1 MGVTLLHV
9 IKSTQSSECPHW
21 SHRKELCFG
30 VAIPH
35 ASVRAHRAGLWPV
48 VEAADV
54 FGFLLLLRLAVA
66 HSPLANPSVLVVKV
80 AWTLCN
86 KVNLLAWIWC
96 GAQAFSYYDVFLSL
110 PVLTGRAVFHVDAL
124 SFSQPGCRGASFDQ
138 RTWSV
143 PCLCTHRDTDEFLE
157 SCTVGSSKSP
167 AIFVPVLSSSPQLVL
182 SIYAFRKGHVFLL
195 NLKQEAMRFSKH
207 KVNAA
212 VSYLRE
218 QRSLSRASVCCREA
232 VREVFG
238 G

>member
-54 FGFLLLLRLAVA
+54 FGFLLLLYLAVA

-110 PVLTGRAVFHVDAL
+110 PVLTGRAMFHVDAL

-143 PCLCTHRDTDEFLE
+143 PCLCTHRDTDEFFRVLYCGLQQVTCHLCA
-157 SCTVGSSKSP
+157 S
-167 AIFVPVLSSSPQLVL
+167 AILQPTAC
-182 SIYAFRKGHVFLL
+182 SIYLCFQERPRLPAESKARGH
-195 NLKQEAMRFSKH
+195 
-207 KVNAA
+207 
-212 VSYLRE
+212 
-218 QRSLSRASVCCREA
+218 
-232 VREVFG
+232 EVQQT
-238 G
+238 